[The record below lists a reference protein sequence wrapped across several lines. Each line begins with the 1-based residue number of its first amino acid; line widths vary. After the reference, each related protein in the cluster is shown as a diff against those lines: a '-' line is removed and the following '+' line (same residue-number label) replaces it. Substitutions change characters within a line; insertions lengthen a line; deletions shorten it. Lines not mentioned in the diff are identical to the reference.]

1 MTALGEEFLA
11 GLAMRRTA
19 ENYALA
25 VDRGDGAAFAAQFIE
40 DGVLVAP
47 LGRFEGRE
55 ALSTIPGKV
64 AARYARTFHAVFNL
78 VPVINGDTAQAET
91 YGIARHFLR
100 DSSGRALCYEM
111 TLRYADTF
119 TRTSGGGWLLAERRL
134 LLDAT
139 QTFPVE
145 SRHLATKEE
154 TAQ

>member
-1 MTALGEEFLA
+1 MTGLGEEFLA

-25 VDRGDGAAFAAQFIE
+25 VDRVDGAAFAAQFTE

-47 LGRFEGRE
+47 LGRYEGRE

-64 AARYARTFHAVFNL
+64 AERYARTFHAVFNL
-78 VPVINGDTAQAET
+78 VPVIDGNRARAET
-91 YGIARHFLR
+91 YGIARHFMR

-111 TLRYADTF
+111 TLRYDDTF
-119 TRTSGGGWLLAERRL
+119 ARTEAGWLLAERRL

-139 QTFPVE
+139 HTFAVE
-145 SRHLATKEE
+145 SRHLAAQEE
-154 TAQ
+154 IRL